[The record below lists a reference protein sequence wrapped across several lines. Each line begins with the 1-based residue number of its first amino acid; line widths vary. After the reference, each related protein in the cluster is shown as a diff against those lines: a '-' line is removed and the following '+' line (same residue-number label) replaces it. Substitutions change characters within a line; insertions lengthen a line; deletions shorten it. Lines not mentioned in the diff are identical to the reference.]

1 MALRDNRAI
10 NDGDVLER
18 EAPRLW
24 HPLRNRNYLLLWSG
38 QSISVLGDQFYFIAL
53 AWLTLQLTGSALAL
67 GTVLMV
73 AAVPRAVL
81 MLLGGAVS
89 DRFSQRILMLLSDV
103 LRGVLV
109 GALAVLVIT
118 SAVQL
123 WQLYV
128 VALIF
133 GAVDAVF
140 YPASSA
146 IVPAVVEEALLTP
159 ANALQQGS
167 LQISNLIGPVL
178 AGLLIA
184 FSSRAAGIGL
194 AFAVDAAT
202 FFISVL
208 TLALVTIRRSAPSED
223 DSANNLLRSIAA
235 GLRYVWHDPVLRALL
250 IVIAGI
256 DPVVNGVFGVG
267 LPLLARV
274 HFGGAAALG
283 IMSAGFG
290 AGALAGIVGAGSMAP
305 RHRGLFGAAVIA
317 LFATGTILL
326 PLMPSVAL
334 ATILIAVMGS
344 GTGFINVLLMP
355 WMQTRAEPAMLGRV
369 MSLIMLSSVGLTP
382 LTYAAAGAVAA
393 VNVSLL
399 YLVGGAILLATTL
412 FALLSPVRTID

>member
-24 HPLRNRNYLLLWSG
+24 HPLRNLNYLLLWSG

-146 IVPAVVEEALLTP
+146 IVPSVVEEALLTP

-267 LPLLARV
+267 P
-274 HFGGAAALG
+274 
-283 IMSAGFG
+283 
-290 AGALAGIVGAGSMAP
+290 LAGIVGAGSMAP

-399 YLVGGAILLATTL
+399 YLVGGAILLATT
-412 FALLSPVRTID
+412 